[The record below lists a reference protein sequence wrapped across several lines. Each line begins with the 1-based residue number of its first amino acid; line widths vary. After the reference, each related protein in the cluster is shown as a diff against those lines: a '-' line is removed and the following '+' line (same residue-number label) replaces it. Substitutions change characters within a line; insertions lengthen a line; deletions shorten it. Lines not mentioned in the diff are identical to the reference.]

1 VSIAKGERFLP
12 RKERKMDKPA
22 SDKKP
27 LETDG
32 GGTPGTKAGG
42 ALSVS
47 ADEIDGGGVTGG
59 KEGRG
64 MAGGHH
70 GRQPST
76 REVDSGGTT
85 GPKEG
90 RGMVGDD

>member
-1 VSIAKGERFLP
+1 
-12 RKERKMDKPA
+12 MDKTA
-22 SDKKP
+22 SDKTP
-27 LETDG
+27 LDTDG
-32 GGTPGTKAGG
+32 GGTTGTKSGG

-47 ADEIDGGGVTGG
+47 ADEIVGGDIPGT

-64 MAGGHH
+64 MAEGHH

-90 RGMVGDD
+90 RGMVSKG